1 MKYSPTT
8 TNQFSIPT
16 GSGCIAALEA
26 EKFLAEQEDYQPN
39 SSTSGA
45 PVENGID
52 IGAGAKKAD
61 DGTDAAP
68 EYRPNPLL

>member
-1 MKYSPTT
+1 MS
-8 TNQFSIPT
+8 T

-26 EKFLAEQEDYQPN
+26 EKFLTEQEDQDHQVDP
-39 SSTSGA
+39 SKS
-45 PVENGID
+45 PVENGIE
-52 IGAGAKKAD
+52 IGAKKAD